1 MTTIATICARGNSQT
16 LPGKNIRPL
25 IGKPLINYTIEQ
37 ALSCKEIDKVY
48 VSTDSEEI
56 AKISEK
62 AGAIVPFIRSNLLA
76 ESTTPKIPVI
86 QNIVEWIVKNEGPIS
101 TIVDLDPTSPLRD
114 IEDIQACIKL
124 LNETTDV
131 VFTVY
136 ESDKNPYFNMVEAN
150 PHGQIQLVK
159 GDHRVT
165 CRQNA
170 PQIYSMNASI
180 YVWHYRTLEKGL
192 WDGQIKI
199 HVMPR
204 IRSVDIDCLLD
215 FKIVELL
222 MKEKLSV

>member
-1 MTTIATICARGNSQT
+1 MTTITTICARGNSQG

-56 AKISEK
+56 AKIAEK

-86 QNIVEWIVKNEGPIS
+86 QNLVEWVAKNDGPVS
-101 TIVDLDPTSPLRD
+101 TIVDLDPTSPLRE
-114 IEDIQACIKL
+114 IEDIQTCIKL
-124 LNETTDV
+124 LDKTTDV
-131 VFTVY
+131 VLTVY
-136 ESDKNPYFNMVEAN
+136 ESDKNPYFNMVEADSR
-150 PHGQIQLVK
+150 GQIQLAK
-159 GDHRVT
+159 REHNVT

-170 PQIYSMNASI
+170 PKVYSMNASI
-180 YVWHYRTLEKGL
+180 YVWHYHTLEKGL

-222 MKEKLSV
+222 MKEKLDV